1 MLDTMYSLPTW
12 VLGVLVVGLAA
23 AVSGLGLLVVH
34 RFVPTEVRRA
44 HNDIAGYV
52 SNIAAF
58 VYAVMLAFLAVGVWE
73 DYGKAQL
80 TAQLEAAAAS
90 DVFRA
95 AEGYPEA
102 FRQRVREGIRAY
114 IDIVL
119 GEEWALQ
126 ARDRMNDGGWRAIE
140 ALHRTMLDFEPRGP
154 REQIVHAEELRHMHA
169 LIDQRRLRILMGA
182 AGLQPVVWAVIL
194 VGSALTVSF
203 AFFLGTANVRAHVT
217 MTMMLGATIGLG
229 LFLLIAMAY
238 PFRGG
243 AGIGPEAFERIH
255 ENIRRVAGE

>member
-12 VLGVLVVGLAA
+12 ILGVLVVGLAA

-80 TAQLEAAAAS
+80 TAQLKAAAAS

-114 IDIVL
+114 VDIVL

-126 ARDRMNDGGWRAIE
+126 ARDRMNDVGWRAIE

-154 REQIVHAEELRHMHA
+154 REQVVHTEALRHMNA
-169 LIDQRRLRILMGA
+169 LVDQRRLRILMAA

>member
-1 MLDTMYSLPTW
+1 MLDTIYSLPTW

-23 AVSGLGLLVVH
+23 TVSGLGLLVVH
-34 RFVPTEVRRA
+34 HVVPTEVRRA

-52 SNIAAF
+52 SNSAAF
-58 VYAVMLAFLAVGVWE
+58 VYAVLLAFLAVGVWE

-80 TAQLEAAAAS
+80 TVQREAAAAS

-102 FRQRVREGIRAY
+102 FRHRVRAGIRAY
-114 IDIVL
+114 VDMVL

-126 ARDRMNDGGWRAIE
+126 ARDRMTDVGWRAIE

-154 REQIVHAEELRHMHA
+154 REQVVHTEALRHMHT
-169 LIDQRRLRILMGA
+169 LIDQRRLRILLGA
-182 AGLQPVVWAVIL
+182 AGLPPVVWAVIL

-203 AFFLGTANVRAHVT
+203 AFFLGTANVRAHVA

-255 ENIRRVAGE
+255 DNIRRVAGE